1 MCQLKSGIIL
11 KDRVFVPEYNSH
23 TDMLEELGIKDT
35 QANAEKLFV
44 RAELLPP
51 DGDVFK
57 PVDEWKFH
65 VDQDIIPDWFIEEV
79 DEERMVEAVKEWAK
93 DHVHIGVNN
102 LSIKASGC
110 HYVKDCKNVKACDSA
125 TVKAY
130 GSATVKA
137 YGSATVE
144 ACDSATVKACDSAT
158 VKAYGSATV
167 EAYVSATVEAYGSA
181 TVIIPNYS
189 LNNRDNIIISDNATI
204 KDFKTKTI
212 WQSGN
217 WSVQII

>member
-79 DEERMVEAVKEWAK
+79 DKERMVEAVKEWAK

-110 HYVKDCKNVKACDSA
+110 HYVKDCKNVKAYD
-125 TVKAY
+125 
-130 GSATVKA
+130 
-137 YGSATVE
+137 
-144 ACDSATVKACDSAT
+144 
-158 VKAYGSATV
+158 
-167 EAYVSATVEAYGSA
+167 SA

-189 LNNRDNIIISDNATI
+189 LNDRDNIIISDNATI
-204 KDFKTKTI
+204 KDCKTKTI

>member
-130 GSATVKA
+130 GSATV
-137 YGSATVE
+137 E
-144 ACDSATVKACDSAT
+144 ACD
-158 VKAYGSATV
+158 
-167 EAYVSATVEAYGSA
+167 SATVEAYGSA

>member
-65 VDQDIIPDWFIEEV
+65 VDQDIIPDWVFEEG

-110 HYVKDCKNVKACDSA
+110 HYVKDCKNVE
-125 TVKAY
+125 AY

-144 ACDSATVKACDSAT
+144 ACDSATVINPK
-158 VKAYGSATV
+158 
-167 EAYVSATVEAYGSA
+167 
-181 TVIIPNYS
+181 YS

-204 KDFKTKTI
+204 KDCKTKTI